1 MSKPLIA
8 ILGPTSSGKTKF
20 SIFLAQQINGEIIS
34 ADSIQVYKY
43 MNIGTS
49 KPPGKWLTVKGK
61 RFFMV
66 NGVPHYMIDVIK
78 PEQKFSVGKYTI
90 AATKII
96 EEIYKKGKIP
106 ILAGGTG
113 LYIKAIIKGL
123 CPAPSANQK
132 IRRNLKKEA
141 TQNGI
146 EYLYNRLKKIDPCA
160 SLQIHC
166 NNLQRIIRALE
177 VYQITGIPFS
187 QIQQNT
193 PIPNYKTIM
202 IGLKWNRE
210 MLYKRINQRVEKM
223 FKDGLVKEVQSLLD
237 RGYNR
242 NLPSMQGLGYKQVFD
257 YLEKKIDLEETISL
271 VKRDTRRYAKRQL
284 TWFNK
289 DKDIHWIEI
298 DKDIDIKEGMNKMCL
313 LVKKILTRKII
324 M

>member
-1 MSKPLIA
+1 M
-8 ILGPTSSGKTKF
+8 
-20 SIFLAQQINGEIIS
+20 
-34 ADSIQVYKY
+34 
-43 MNIGTS
+43 
-49 KPPGKWLTVKGK
+49 
-61 RFFMV
+61 
-66 NGVPHYMIDVIK
+66 
-78 PEQKFSVGKYTI
+78 
-90 AATKII
+90 
-96 EEIYKKGKIP
+96 
-106 ILAGGTG
+106 
-113 LYIKAIIKGL
+113 
-123 CPAPSANQK
+123 
-132 IRRNLKKEA
+132 
-141 TQNGI
+141 
-146 EYLYNRLKKIDPCA
+146 
-160 SLQIHC
+160 QIHC

-298 DKDIDIKEGMNKMCL
+298 NKDIDIKEGMNKMCL